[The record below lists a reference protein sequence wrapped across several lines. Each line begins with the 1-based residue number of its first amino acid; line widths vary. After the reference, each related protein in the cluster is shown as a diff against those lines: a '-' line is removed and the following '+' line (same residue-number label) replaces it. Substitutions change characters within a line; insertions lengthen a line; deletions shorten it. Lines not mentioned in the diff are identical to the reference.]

1 MKKTKQSTT
10 HHYTQ
15 INTND
20 VSNLA
25 NWMLLIYTH
34 KIYIKETTQ
43 TDQPAL
49 FLHIYF
55 KFNTNGHPVT
65 ELYDQRDDLKVTISH
80 YIFYSTHW

>member
-1 MKKTKQSTT
+1 MNKTKQNTI

-20 VSNLA
+20 VNNLA
-25 NWMLLIYTH
+25 NWMLLIYAH

-55 KFNTNGHPVT
+55 KFNANDYPVT
-65 ELYDQRDDLKVTISH
+65 ELYDQRDDIKVTMSH
-80 YIFYSTHW
+80 YILYSKHW